1 MISDIQL
8 EASSTALG
16 QSHHFSQK
24 EFWQQWQQ
32 YQDYLYRRCLRW
44 MGGNPT
50 DAEDA
55 LSRAML
61 KAWEKVKKF
70 AGKIANFKAWLTRLT
85 HNLCVDIHREHCRSA
100 NHVEDIEGIPEE
112 QGLLCC
118 NDTPERALE
127 TDEKKIAIRR
137 AIDNLPARLHQTFI
151 LHFYQ
156 ELSYRDIAQ
165 QQEISYQNV
174 CKRIS
179 QARAI
184 LREELRGYFIGE
196 DETDP
201 ELSVTPTNQATESAI
216 GEMSQSNAEVESIVG
231 ETVTSSV
238 AVEEVESVV
247 GEEVQEVVRSPLAR
261 QSPSVQHS
269 ESVPIAAISEE
280 KLEVNNEAL
289 LRGGMNMKRA
299 RWLFHQYGCSTNM
312 AISPI
317 WPFHQYGHSTKM
329 AVPPRWL
336 FHQDG
341 CFTKM
346 AVPPRWLFH
355 QDGHFTNMAI
365 SPRCPFHQDGHFTK
379 MPVPPRWPFHQDGH
393 SAARCPPQKTLKIIP
408 HLYNVIPGLSF
419 LITIC
424 SNFHPVKLR
433 GRPCLIME

>member
-16 QSHHFSQK
+16 QSHHFSEK

-32 YQDYLYRRCLRW
+32 YQDYLYHRCLRW

-61 KAWEKVKKF
+61 KAWEKVQKL
-70 AGKIANFKAWLTRLT
+70 AGKIANFKAWLTKLT
-85 HNLCVDIHREHCRSA
+85 HNLCVDIHREHRRSA

-112 QGLLCC
+112 KGLVSCE
-118 NDTPERALE
+118 DTPERALE
-127 TDEKKIAIRR
+127 TDEKKIAISS

-156 ELSYRDIAQ
+156 ELSYREIAQ
-165 QQEISYQNV
+165 QQNISYQNV

-196 DETDP
+196 DETDR
-201 ELSVTPTNQATESAI
+201 ELSVTPTNQATESGI
-216 GEMSQSNAEVESIVG
+216 GEKSQPHGEVEPIVG

-247 GEEVQEVVRSPLAR
+247 GEEVQEVVRSL
-261 QSPSVQHS
+261 QHS
-269 ESVPIAAISEE
+269 ESVPVAATSEE
-280 KLEVNNEAL
+280 KLEVNNQAL
-289 LRGGMNMKRA
+289 LRGGMNISGVGILPARKLKQARCLLHQHGHSAA
-299 RWLFHQYGCSTNM
+299 RW
-312 AISPI
+312 
-317 WPFHQYGHSTKM
+317 PFYQDGHST
-329 AVPPRWL
+329 ARCL
-336 FHQDG
+336 FQ
-341 CFTKM
+341 
-346 AVPPRWLFH
+346 
-355 QDGHFTNMAI
+355 QDGHSTA
-365 SPRCPFHQDGHFTK
+365 RCPPHQDVHSTARC
-379 MPVPPRWPFHQDGH
+379 PPHQDVHSTARCPPHQDGH
-393 SAARCPPQKTLKIIP
+393 STARCPPQKTIKIIP
-408 HLYNVIPGLSF
+408 HLYNAIAGLSF

-424 SNFHPVKLR
+424 SNFHLIKLT